1 MKAVFVLFDSLCRNA
16 LGCYGSPWVRTP
28 NFDRFAAR
36 GVTFDRH
43 FVGSLPCMPARRDLH
58 TGRLNFMHRSWGPL
72 EPFDNSFPQSMW
84 LAGIH
89 THLISD
95 HLHYFEDG
103 GATYHNRFRTWDFIR
118 GQEYDAWKAMVQPP
132 VERLRAKYAA
142 KHYDF
147 DGTWRKPRAVY
158 DGSWKRIQHAINSEF
173 MVEEKDLPLAR
184 CFASGFEFLDQNR
197 AADRPANSERAS

>member
-1 MKAVFVLFDSLCRNA
+1 MGGASDGILQDSSAVRDSRASTSRPRGAAMKAVFVLFDSLCRNA
-16 LGCYGSPWVRTP
+16 LGCYGSSWVRTP

-89 THLISD
+89 THLVSD

-103 GATYHNRFRTWDFIR
+103 GATYHNRFRTWDFVR
-118 GQEYDAWKAMVQPP
+118 GQEYDAWKAMVEPP
-132 VERLRAKYAA
+132 VERLRKKWSS

-147 DGTWRKPRAVY
+147 DSAWRRPEDVH
-158 DGSWKRIQHAINSEF
+158 DGSWKRIQHAINSE
-173 MVEEKDLPLAR
+173 
-184 CFASGFEFLDQNR
+184 
-197 AADRPANSERAS
+197 

>member
-16 LGCYGSPWVRTP
+16 LGCYGSPWVKTP

-36 GVTFDRH
+36 GVTFDSH
-43 FVGSLPCMPARRDLH
+43 FVGS
-58 TGRLNFMHRSWGPL
+58 
-72 EPFDNSFPQSMW
+72 PQSMW

-89 THLISD
+89 THLVSD

-142 KHYDF
+142 KHY
-147 DGTWRKPRAVY
+147 
-158 DGSWKRIQHAINSEF
+158 N
-173 MVEEKDLPLAR
+173 
-184 CFASGFEFLDQNR
+184 
-197 AADRPANSERAS
+197 